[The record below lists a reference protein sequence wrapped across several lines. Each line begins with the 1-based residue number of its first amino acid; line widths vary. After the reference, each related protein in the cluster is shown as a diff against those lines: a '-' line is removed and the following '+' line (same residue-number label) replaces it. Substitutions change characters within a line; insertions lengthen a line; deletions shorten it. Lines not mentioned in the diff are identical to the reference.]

1 MSGQTTDAI
10 FIDGSEHTLEG
21 SDNGPDGTS
30 HAVQVGPGHWHAVIR
45 GRSVEIV
52 MNPET
57 DGEAFADG
65 APTKFHVDGLE
76 VMVQVEDSRARIS
89 RLARAKRQSSGP
101 VSVTINAPMPGRVVS
116 IAVEV
121 GMSVGRGDVIAVLEA
136 MKMESSIIAT
146 HSGIISEVLIEAG
159 QPVTTRQ
166 ALVRISG

>member
-1 MSGQTTDAI
+1 MQQVLQAQKGHRQ
-10 FIDGSEHTLEG
+10 LEVMG
-21 SDNGPDGTS
+21 
-30 HAVQVGPGHWHAVIR
+30 HQVWQVQPVRLAQLAQRALQVR
-45 GRSVEIV
+45 VLLV
-52 MNPET
+52 QQ
-57 DGEAFADG
+57 
-65 APTKFHVDGLE
+65 GLQE

-121 GMSVGRGDVIAVLEA
+121 GMTVGRGDVIAVLEA

-159 QPVTTRQ
+159 QPVMTRQ

>member
-1 MSGQTTDAI
+1 
-10 FIDGSEHTLEG
+10 
-21 SDNGPDGTS
+21 
-30 HAVQVGPGHWHAVIR
+30 WHAVIR

-57 DGEAFADG
+57 DAQALADC
-65 APTKFHVDGLE
+65 APTKFHVDGFE

-89 RLARAKRQSSGP
+89 RLARAERQSSGP

-121 GMSVGRGDVIAVLEA
+121 GMTVGRGDVIAVLEA